1 MEERIRNL
9 ENFAQLSARM
19 TELIES
25 SQRRME
31 ERQRRME
38 EDNRRMED
46 DQRRRDDLMQQ
57 ILQSVA
63 VMQAEIVRIDETHS

>member
-1 MEERIRNL
+1 
-9 ENFAQLSARM
+9 
-19 TELIES
+19 
-25 SQRRME
+25 
-31 ERQRRME
+31 ME

-46 DQRRRDDLMQQ
+46 DQTRRDELMQQ

>member
-1 MEERIRNL
+1 
-9 ENFAQLSARM
+9 M

-63 VMQAEIVRIDETHS
+63 VMQAEMPYESTKLILST